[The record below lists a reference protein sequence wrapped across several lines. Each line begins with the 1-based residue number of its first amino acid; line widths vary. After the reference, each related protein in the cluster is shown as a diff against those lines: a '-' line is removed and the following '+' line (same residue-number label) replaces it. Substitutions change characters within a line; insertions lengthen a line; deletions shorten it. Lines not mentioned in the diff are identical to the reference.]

1 MREEGAFPR
10 DAAVLQRQVMTVTF
24 IHPRFSRGFLAASLL
39 AGLAACNTPPPPP
52 PPLPVAMAPKPV
64 PRPVPPKPAPT
75 AQATATETSFTPQ
88 EGPLEGNP
96 TAGTIKTP
104 ETQEA
109 TAPTPQQAPSLAGL
123 SEDAVTRRFGPPATI
138 RKTPSANVW
147 TYQDQA
153 CTLDL
158 FLFTD
163 MRTGAQ
169 KVLTY
174 QFGGS
179 GRDTLGERGCLE
191 RLGHN
196 GKQG

>member
-1 MREEGAFPR
+1 MTRIDNVSRRVCGGLFVAALLLGA
-10 DAAVLQRQVMTVTF
+10 
-24 IHPRFSRGFLAASLL
+24 
-39 AGLAACNTPPPPP
+39 AACSHPEPPPPP
-52 PPLPVAMAPKPV
+52 PPVAVVPKPAPKP
-64 PRPVPPKPAPT
+64 PAPKPAPT
-75 AQATATETSFTPQ
+75 AQAAATEISFSAS
-88 EGPLEGNP
+88 EGPTSP
-96 TAGTIKTP
+96 TKPTTNGTVKVP
-104 ETQEA
+104 ESQEA
-109 TAPTPQQAPSLAGL
+109 TAPTPQQVPSLTGL
-123 SEDAVTRRFGPPATI
+123 SEEDVTRRFGRPANI
-138 RKTPSANVW
+138 RKTSSANIW

-179 GRDTLGERGCLE
+179 GRETMGERGCLD

-196 GKQG
+196 GKSG

>member
-1 MREEGAFPR
+1 
-10 DAAVLQRQVMTVTF
+10 MTKIINVYRKLF
-24 IHPRFSRGFLAASLL
+24 GGCFAASLML
-39 AGLAACNTPPPPP
+39 GAAACSHPEPPPPP
-52 PPLPVAMAPKPV
+52 PPVAVAPKPV
-64 PRPVPPKPAPT
+64 PRPVPPKPVPT
-75 AQATATETSFTPQ
+75 AQAAATEVSFSVS
-88 EGPLEGNP
+88 EGPTSPNKA
-96 TAGTIKTP
+96 TNGTVRTP
-104 ETQEA
+104 ESQEA
-109 TAPTPQQAPSLAGL
+109 TAPMPQQAPSLAGL
-123 SEDAVTRRFGPPATI
+123 SEDDVTRRFGRPANI

-179 GRDTLGERGCLE
+179 GRETMGERGCLD

-196 GKQG
+196 GKTG

>member
-1 MREEGAFPR
+1 MTRTLILQSRFFRGIS
-10 DAAVLQRQVMTVTF
+10 AAWIV
-24 IHPRFSRGFLAASLL
+24 
-39 AGLAACNTPPPPP
+39 AGVAACSTPPPPP

-64 PRPVPPKPAPT
+64 ARPAPPKPPPA
-75 AQATATETSFTPQ
+75 AQAAATEISFTPQ
-88 EGPLEGNP
+88 EGPLEGKP
-96 TAGTIKTP
+96 TTSTVKGP
-104 ETQEA
+104 EPQEA
-109 TAPTPQQAPSLAGL
+109 TAPMPQQAPSLAGL

-147 TYQDQA
+147 TYHDQA

-179 GRDTLGERGCLE
+179 GRETLGERGCLE

>member
-1 MREEGAFPR
+1 
-10 DAAVLQRQVMTVTF
+10 MTRIVNVYRRFCGTF
-24 IHPRFSRGFLAASLL
+24 SAGSLLFLAA
-39 AGLAACNTPPPPP
+39 ACSHPEPP
-52 PPLPVAMAPKPV
+52 PPLPPVAVAPKPV
-64 PRPVPPKPAPT
+64 PRPAPPKPVPT
-75 AQATATETSFTPQ
+75 AQAAATETSFSAD
-88 EGPLEGNP
+88 EGPTSPGKP
-96 TAGTIKTP
+96 TNGTVKAP
-104 ETQEA
+104 ESQEA
-109 TAPTPQQAPSLAGL
+109 TAPMPQHAPSLAGL
-123 SEDAVTRRFGPPATI
+123 SEDDVTRRFGRPANI

-179 GRDTLGERGCLE
+179 GRETMGERGCLD

-196 GKQG
+196 GKTG

>member
-1 MREEGAFPR
+1 
-10 DAAVLQRQVMTVTF
+10 MTEIVNVYR
-24 IHPRFSRGFLAASLL
+24 RFW
-39 AGLAACNTPPPPP
+39 AGLFAGPLMLGAAACSHPEPPPPP
-52 PPLPVAMAPKPV
+52 PPVAVAPKPV
-64 PRPVPPKPAPT
+64 PRPAPPKPMPT
-75 AQATATETSFTPQ
+75 AQAGTTEASFSPD
-88 EGPLEGNP
+88 EGPTSPSKATN
-96 TAGTIKTP
+96 GTVRAP
-104 ETQEA
+104 ESQEA
-109 TAPTPQQAPSLAGL
+109 TAPMSQQAPSLAGL
-123 SEDAVTRRFGPPATI
+123 SEDAVTRRFGRPANI

-179 GRDTLGERGCLE
+179 GRETMGERGCLD

-196 GKQG
+196 GKTG